1 MHEIIVPPPTPQH
14 TRSLW
19 ELTSL
24 LHNLHEVS
32 KVSSSLFHCQQATG
46 LKGEIA
52 TEQAAKRHKVGSVA
66 DISKA
71 STPSFSGPCT
81 GVASPKAE
89 VVADCGKIAENVVS
103 ESSKTNKMVTLKES
117 SSSKQ
122 SIRPLAPVG
131 VPYVMNKFKLDNR
144 PTAFKI
150 IPPLPAGLADVIFFP
165 LSICLSATLDFVRNK
180 FVSSLH
186 ASSMST
192 GFPWGKLL
200 KCVIM
205 NFD

>member
-1 MHEIIVPPPTPQH
+1 M
-14 TRSLW
+14 
-19 ELTSL
+19 
-24 LHNLHEVS
+24 
-32 KVSSSLFHCQQATG
+32 SSSMVHCQQATG

-52 TEQAAKRHKVGSVA
+52 TEQAAKRHKLGTIA

-71 STPSFSGPCT
+71 LTPSFSGPCT

-89 VVADCGKIAENVVS
+89 VVADSGKIAENVVS
-103 ESSKTNKMVTLKES
+103 ESSKTNKTVTLKES
-117 SSSKQ
+117 SSFKQ

-131 VPYVMNKFKLDNR
+131 APFVMNKFKLDNR
-144 PTAFKI
+144 PTTFTI

-165 LSICLSATLDFVRNK
+165 LSICLSAILDFMRNK

-186 ASSMST
+186 VSSMST
-192 GFPWGKLL
+192 GFPRGNPL
-200 KCVIM
+200 KCVIL